1 MRVLVLGLKQIIWQG
16 RTKEVVLPTDD
27 GEMCVLDFHQP
38 FLVKLNKGD
47 IRLGA
52 GVSKVPIAEGIA
64 RMLGNELTILA
75 GQDPVLK

>member
-1 MRVLVLGLKQIIWQG
+1 MRVSVLGIKQTIWQG

-38 FLVKLNKGD
+38 FLVKLSKGD

-52 GVSKVPIAEGIA
+52 GVSQIPITEGIA
-64 RMLGNELTILA
+64 RMFGNELTILA
-75 GQDPVLK
+75 QT